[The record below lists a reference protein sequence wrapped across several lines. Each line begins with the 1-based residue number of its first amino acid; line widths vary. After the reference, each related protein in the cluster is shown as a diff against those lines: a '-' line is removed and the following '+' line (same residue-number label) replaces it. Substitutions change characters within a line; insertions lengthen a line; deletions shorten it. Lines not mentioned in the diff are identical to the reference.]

1 MKIVQKQVGVSR
13 RGFLAAGAGFGLFN
27 LVPASVLGADAPSNK
42 VTMGLIGA
50 GGQGMWN
57 MRSFLGLPDVR
68 FLAVCD
74 VNRSKRERAK
84 ADIDGRYG
92 NRDCATYLDFREL
105 CRRDDIDAV
114 LIATPDHWHAPIGVF
129 AANCGK
135 DIFGEKPFT
144 HDLREGRALVRAVE
158 RNGRVWQTGSWQR
171 SSGEMRRAVELVKNG
186 RIGKVV
192 RVEVGLPG
200 GHSTR
205 SRGFLGLPGA
215 AVPDGLDWDFWVG
228 PAPARPFEGVYD
240 WDWRWVSDWGGGQ
253 LMDWIGHHGDIAQWG
268 LSMDGSGPVSFEG
281 WGDGYRKNCI
291 FDTPQRYRVE
301 CAYANGVKMTIAGGV
316 REIRSGTKW
325 IGENGDW
332 VWVNRGRYEAS
343 SPAIY
348 NSRLEPGEI
357 RLKSPGH
364 WRQFIDCV
372 KNRATTITPA
382 ETAHRSASI
391 GHLCRVAIDTGR
403 KIQWDPATERIVGD
417 ACAERLLQRPIRAPW
432 KLV

>member
-1 MKIVQKQVGVSR
+1 MKSVQKKIGVSR

-50 GGQGMWN
+50 GGQGMSN

-74 VNRSKRERAK
+74 VNRKKREKGK
-84 ADIDGRYG
+84 AEVDGRYG
-92 NRDCATYLDFREL
+92 NKDCAMYLDFREL
-105 CRRDDIDAV
+105 CLRDDIDAV

-200 GHSTR
+200 GG
-205 SRGFLGLPGA
+205 RGKPAVPGA
-215 AVPDGLDWDFWVG
+215 PVPDGLDWDFWVG
-228 PAPARPFEGVYD
+228 PAPERPFEGVYD

-253 LMDWIGHHGDIAQWG
+253 LMDWVGHHGDIAQWG
-268 LSMDGSGPVSFEG
+268 LGTDLTGPVSYEG
-281 WGDGYRKNCI
+281 SAPDDRDGIY
-291 FDTPQRYRVE
+291 DTPKSYRIE
-301 CAYANGVKMTIAGGV
+301 CAYANGVKMTVAGGV
-316 REIRSGTKW
+316 RDIRGGTKW

-348 NSRLEPGEI
+348 NSRIEPGEI

-382 ETAHRSASI
+382 EVAHRSASI
-391 GHLCRVAIDTGR
+391 GHLCRVAIATGR
-403 KIQWDPATERIVGD
+403 KITWDPATERIVGD
-417 ACAERLLQRPIRAPW
+417 ACAEKLLQRPIRGPW

>member
-1 MKIVQKQVGVSR
+1 M
-13 RGFLAAGAGFGLFN
+13 
-27 LVPASVLGADAPSNK
+27 
-42 VTMGLIGA
+42 
-50 GGQGMWN
+50 
-57 MRSFLGLPDVR
+57 
-68 FLAVCD
+68 
-74 VNRSKRERAK
+74 
-84 ADIDGRYG
+84 
-92 NRDCATYLDFREL
+92 
-105 CRRDDIDAV
+105 
-114 LIATPDHWHAPIGVF
+114 
-129 AANCGK
+129 
-135 DIFGEKPFT
+135 
-144 HDLREGRALVRAVE
+144 
-158 RNGRVWQTGSWQR
+158 
-171 SSGEMRRAVELVKNG
+171 
-186 RIGKVV
+186 
-192 RVEVGLPG
+192 
-200 GHSTR
+200 
-205 SRGFLGLPGA
+205 
-215 AVPDGLDWDFWVG
+215 
-228 PAPARPFEGVYD
+228 YD

-301 CAYANGVKMTIAGGV
+301 CVYANGVKMTIAGGV
-316 REIRSGTKW
+316 GEIRSGTKW

-382 ETAHRSASI
+382 EVAHRSASI

-403 KIQWDPATERIVGD
+403 KIKWDPAAERIVGD
-417 ACAERLLQRPIRAPW
+417 ACAEKLLQRPIRAPW

>member
-1 MKIVQKQVGVSR
+1 MKSVKKQIGVSR

-27 LVPASVLGADAPSNK
+27 LVPASVLGANAPSNT
-42 VTMGLIGA
+42 VTMGIIGA
-50 GGQGMWN
+50 GGQGMGN
-57 MRSFLGLPDVR
+57 MRSFMGLPDVR
-68 FLAVCD
+68 FLAACD
-74 VNRSKRERAK
+74 VSRTKRERAK
-84 ADIDGRYG
+84 KQIDEKYG
-92 NRDCATYLDFREL
+92 TKDCAMYLDFREL
-105 CRRDDIDAV
+105 CTRNDIDAI
-114 LIATPDHWHAPIGVF
+114 LLATPDHWHAVIGVF

-135 DIFGEKPFT
+135 DIFGEKPFA

-186 RIGKVV
+186 RIGKIV

-200 GHSTR
+200 KNSIKLKNRIGV
-205 SRGFLGLPGA
+205 PGA
-215 AVPDGLDWDFWVG
+215 KVPDGLDWNFWVG
-228 PAPARPFEGVYD
+228 PAPERHYEGVCD

-268 LSMDGSGPVSFEG
+268 LGTDLTGPVSFEG
-281 WGDGYRKNCI
+281 WGDDYSRGV

-301 CAYANGVKMTIAGGV
+301 CEYANGVKMTVAGGV
-316 REIRSGTKW
+316 KEIRGGTKW

-382 ETAHRSASI
+382 EVAHRSASI

-403 KIQWDPATERIVGD
+403 KIKWDPANERIVGD
-417 ACAERLLQRPIRAPW
+417 ACAEKLLQRPIRAPW

>member
-1 MKIVQKQVGVSR
+1 MKSVQKKIGVSR

-27 LVPASVLGADAPSNK
+27 LVPASVLGANAPSNT
-42 VTMGLIGA
+42 VTMGIIGA

-57 MRSFLGLPDVR
+57 MRSFMGLPDVR
-68 FLAVCD
+68 FLAACD
-74 VNRSKRERAK
+74 VSRTKRERAK
-84 ADIDGRYG
+84 KQIDEKYG
-92 NRDCATYLDFREL
+92 TKDCAMYLDFREL
-105 CRRDDIDAV
+105 CTRNDIDAI
-114 LIATPDHWHAPIGVF
+114 LLATPDHWHAVIGVF

-135 DIFGEKPFT
+135 DIFGEKPFA

-200 GHSTR
+200 GNGTHLKNR
-205 SRGFLGLPGA
+205 IGVPGA
-215 AVPDGLDWDFWVG
+215 KVPDGLDWNFWVG
-228 PAPARPFEGVYD
+228 PAPERPYEGVCD

-268 LSMDGSGPVSFEG
+268 LGTDLTGPVSFEG
-281 WGDGYRKNCI
+281 WGDNYGKGI

-301 CAYANGVKMTIAGGV
+301 CAYANGVKMTVAGGV
-316 REIRSGTKW
+316 NGIRGGTKW

-403 KIQWDPATERIVGD
+403 KIKWDPANERIVGD
-417 ACAERLLQRPIRAPW
+417 ACAEKLLQRPIREPW

>member
-1 MKIVQKQVGVSR
+1 MKRGDLGVGVSR

-27 LVPASVLGADAPSNK
+27 VVPASVLGADAPSNQ
-42 VTMGLIGA
+42 VTMALIGA
-50 GGQGMWN
+50 GNMGMGN
-57 MRSFLGLPDVR
+57 MRAFLAMPDVR
-68 FLAVCD
+68 VLAVCD
-74 VNRSKRERAK
+74 VNRAKRENGK
-84 ADIDGRYG
+84 AEVDNRYG
-92 NRDCATYLDFREL
+92 NRDCATYRDFRDV
-105 CRRDDIDAV
+105 CMRDDVDAV
-114 LIATPDHWHAPIGVF
+114 IVATPDHWHAVIGVY

-135 DIFGEKPFT
+135 DIYGEKPFS

-171 SSGEMRRAVELVKNG
+171 SRGEMQRAVELVRNG
-186 RIGKVV
+186 RIGKIA
-192 RVEVGLPG
+192 RVEVGLPSG
-200 GHSTR
+200 G
-205 SRGFLGLPGA
+205 RGPAATPGA
-215 AVPDGLDWDFWVG
+215 PVPDGLDWDMWVG
-228 PAPARPFEGVYD
+228 PAPERPFEGVYD

-301 CAYANGVKMTIAGGV
+301 CVYANGVKMTIAGGV
-316 REIRSGTKW
+316 GEIRSGTKW

-382 ETAHRSASI
+382 EVAHRSASI

-403 KIQWDPATERIVGD
+403 KIKWDPAAERIVGD
-417 ACAERLLQRPIRAPW
+417 ACAEKLLQRPIRAPW

>member
-1 MKIVQKQVGVSR
+1 MMNRVKRQNGVSR

-50 GGQGMWN
+50 GGQGVWN
-57 MRSFLGLPDVR
+57 MRLFFSLPDVR

-74 VNRSKRERAK
+74 VNRAKREEAK
-84 ADIDGRYG
+84 ALVDERYG
-92 NRDCATYLDFREL
+92 CRDCATYLDFHEI

-114 LIATPDHWHAPIGVF
+114 IVATPDHWHAAIGIF

-144 HDLREGRALVRAVE
+144 HDLREGRELVRAVA

-171 SSGEMRRAVELVKNG
+171 SSGEMRRAVELVRNG
-186 RIGKVV
+186 RIGKIV

-200 GHSTR
+200 EHSIM
-205 SRGFLGLPGA
+205 SKNHVGAPGA
-215 AVPDGLDWDFWVG
+215 PVPEGLDWDFWVG
-228 PAPARPFEGVYD
+228 PAPERPYEGVCD

-268 LSMDGSGPVSFEG
+268 LGADLTGPVSFEG
-281 WGDGYRKNCI
+281 YGEEYRKGV
-291 FDTPQRYRVE
+291 FDTPQRYKVE
-301 CAYANGVKMTIAGGV
+301 CEYANGVKMTVAGGV
-316 REIRSGTKW
+316 KDIRGGTKW
-325 IGENGDW
+325 IGESGEW

-343 SPAIY
+343 TPAIY
-348 NSRLEPGEI
+348 TSRIEPGEV
-357 RLKSPGH
+357 RLKSQGH

-372 KNRATTITPA
+372 KNRATALAPA
-382 ETAHRSASI
+382 EIAHRSASI
-391 GHLCRVAIDTGR
+391 GHLCRVAIATGR
-403 KIQWDPATERIVGD
+403 KIAWDPAAERIVGD
-417 ACAERLLQRPIRAPW
+417 AAAERLLQRPLREPW
-432 KLV
+432 CRV

>member
-1 MKIVQKQVGVSR
+1 MKSVKKQIGVSR

-27 LVPASVLGADAPSNK
+27 LVPASVLGANAPSNT
-42 VTMGLIGA
+42 VTMGVIGA
-50 GGQGMWN
+50 GGQGTWN
-57 MRSFLGLPDVR
+57 MRSFMGLPDVR
-68 FLAVCD
+68 FLAACD
-74 VNRSKRERAK
+74 VSRTKRERAK
-84 ADIDGRYG
+84 KQIDEKYG
-92 NRDCATYLDFREL
+92 TKDCAMYLDFREL
-105 CRRDDIDAV
+105 CTRTDIDAV
-114 LIATPDHWHAPIGVF
+114 LLATPDHWHAPIGVF

-200 GHSTR
+200 TNGTR
-205 SRGFLGLPGA
+205 LKNRIGVPGA
-215 AVPDGLDWDFWVG
+215 KVPDGLDWNFWVG
-228 PAPARPFEGVYD
+228 PAPERPYEGVCD

-268 LSMDGSGPVSFEG
+268 LGTDLTGPVSFEG
-281 WGDGYRKNCI
+281 WGDNYGRGI

-301 CAYANGVKMTIAGGV
+301 CEYANGVKMTVAGGV
-316 REIRSGTKW
+316 KEIRGGTKW

-382 ETAHRSASI
+382 EVAHRSASI
-391 GHLCRVAIDTGR
+391 GHLCRVAIATGR
-403 KIQWDPATERIVGD
+403 KITWNPATERIVGD
-417 ACAERLLQRPIRAPW
+417 ACAEKLLQRPIRAPW
-432 KLV
+432 TLV